1 MSLIAFLL
9 FGYRS
14 CFMFN
19 AVWESRMPKGLSIWG
34 KDESGRPM
42 RREQRLLFCFGGLIQ
57 LYLSLDSFLRL
68 YHILYP

>member
-9 FGYRS
+9 FGYGS
-14 CFMFN
+14 CFMCK
-19 AVWESRMPKGLSIWG
+19 AAWDSRMPKGLSIWG
-34 KDESGRPM
+34 EDGSGRPM

-57 LYLSLDSFLRL
+57 LYLSLGSFLRL